1 MMTTTTTT
9 AAKTILSK
17 IYIILF
23 SFFLCI
29 KASLKFVKGLVIT
42 SRDSQWFSMKL
53 LVVVSLS
60 HCFRNLEFHEVLIL
74 TSSCPLRG
82 FNKNTNTNTAI
93 YTISLEIKTTTTT
106 TTTSRAFLILHQ
118 SLDEVVLS

>member
-1 MMTTTTTT
+1 MMTTTTT

-82 FNKNTNTNTAI
+82 FNKTNTNTAI
-93 YTISLEIKTTTTT
+93 YTISLEIKNKTNNNNNNNNNK
-106 TTTSRAFLILHQ
+106 
-118 SLDEVVLS
+118 